1 MFTHV
6 ICDRTG
12 LGGLDPWVVL
22 RFHIKNSQRKRIIEN
37 FTAEQ

>member
-1 MFTHV
+1 MSV

-12 LGGLDPWVVL
+12 LSGLDLWMVL
-22 RFHIKNSQRKRIIEN
+22 RFHVKENYRKRIIEN